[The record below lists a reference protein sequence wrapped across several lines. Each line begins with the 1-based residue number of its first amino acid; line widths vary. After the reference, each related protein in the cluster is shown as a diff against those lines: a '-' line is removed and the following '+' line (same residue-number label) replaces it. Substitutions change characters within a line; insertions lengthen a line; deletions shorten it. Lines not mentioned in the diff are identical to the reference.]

1 MKILT
6 IIIIGF
12 LTSFSVKAQP
22 AYTLNTES
30 STILV
35 KGTSSIHDWEANA
48 ETFEAKLITQLD
60 EKNSISGINDF
71 TLKVDV
77 KSINSGKGVMDRKIY
92 SALDEGKY
100 PQILFT
106 LAEIT
111 EISEDSISAKGT
123 LKIAGKDRKIDLK
136 ASYSTAEDQSL
147 TISGTKKL
155 LMTDF
160 DVTPP
165 KAMLG
170 TLKTGD
176 EVEIV
181 FNVTFNKK

>member
-6 IIIIGF
+6 IILIGF
-12 LTSFSVKAQP
+12 LTSFSVKAQT
-22 AYTLNTES
+22 AYTLDTES
-30 STILV
+30 STILI
-35 KGTSSIHDWEANA
+35 KGTSSLHDWEANA
-48 ETFEAKLITQLD
+48 ETFKAELNAQLNEENPIAAIT
-60 EKNSISGINDF
+60 DF

-77 KSINSGKGVMDRKIY
+77 KSINSGKGVMDKKIY
-92 SALDEGKY
+92 SALDEDKH
-100 PQILFT
+100 PQILFN

-111 EISEDSISAKGT
+111 TMSEDSISAKGI
-123 LKIAGKDRKIDLK
+123 LNIAGKDREIVLK
-136 ASYSTAEDQSL
+136 ASYSIAIDQSL
-147 TISGTKKL
+147 IISGTKKL

-160 DVTPP
+160 GVKPP

-181 FNVTFNKK
+181 FNVILSKN